1 MTTGD
6 VSEEKSDY
14 LYEILVTTEDIEMC
28 ARIAA
33 ESFTESNP
41 FTRFHGFTFDHFY
54 EHVSVPLMNELI
66 NERLSMLA
74 RNRYTRQI
82 VGCVIAGD
90 LYLERLRYK
99 PDSGSFAIGDLLNE
113 LDEMFIRSNTSREGQ
128 LKPNLILHI
137 SLVATKLSEIG
148 KGIMSQLIYQVC
160 RNAQKTG
167 GFKYAYAQIT
177 HPASRHIFEKKLG
190 AKIVSH
196 IDPTTWLWKRRGDTC
211 PYPYKE
217 WTGGPIVNI
226 RLALAD
232 D

>member
-14 LYEILVTTEDIEMC
+14 LYEILVTTEDIETC

-41 FTRFHGFTFDHFY
+41 FARFHEYTADHFY
-54 EHVSVPLMNELI
+54 EHVSVPLINELI

-82 VGCVIAGD
+82 VGCVIADD
-90 LYLERLRYK
+90 LYLERSRYK
-99 PDSGSFAIGDLLNE
+99 PDSGLLASEDLLNE
-113 LDEMFIRSNTSREGQ
+113 LDEMFIRSNTSHEDQ

-137 SLVATKLSEIG
+137 TLVATKKCETG
-148 KGIMSQLIYQVC
+148 KVIMSQLIYQVC
-160 RNAQKTG
+160 QNAQKTG

-190 AKIVSH
+190 AEIVSH
-196 IDPTTWLWKRRGDTC
+196 IDPIT
-211 PYPYKE
+211 
-217 WTGGPIVNI
+217 
-226 RLALAD
+226 
-232 D
+232 